1 LKSKPTTKHGTP
13 VWVFSAF
20 WCTILINHPP
30 KRHSINWWHICK
42 RLSKLPKIAPKLKT
56 LSKYGKSFFSEIW
69 FSIKFWWFLI
79 LFLYFLAKKE
89 FVRENLVNVHR
100 KQIIVHTNIAKV
112 GLPIV
117 IMEGGGRNWLIA
129 IKGLQSSM
137 SYIMHAILRLKMPYS
152 STLPSFIIIVTSSS
166 LPCPPHQ
173 CTYFQNLIFQYINL
187 VHLSTFF

>member
-1 LKSKPTTKHGTP
+1 
-13 VWVFSAF
+13 
-20 WCTILINHPP
+20 
-30 KRHSINWWHICK
+30 
-42 RLSKLPKIAPKLKT
+42 
-56 LSKYGKSFFSEIW
+56 
-69 FSIKFWWFLI
+69 
-79 LFLYFLAKKE
+79 LAKKE

-166 LPCPPHQ
+166 LPSSFMSPTPMYLFPKFDLSIYQ
-173 CTYFQNLIFQYINL
+173 S
-187 VHLSTFF
+187 STFVHIFFEVL